1 MGKLVASG
9 EKQRRTDGRLHMPA
23 DRPKTWGKQRL
34 ISLFDAK
41 LHTPFPFHLRNSKPP
56 CSPAMHSHDK
66 VWPVQE
72 WASVR
77 RPGGGALCYR
87 ARTRTSYGVRYF
99 VRAGGTPGLRAPW
112 QATPDAGRFWM
123 AQQTAT
129 AMRCAVPAMRCMQS
143 ARMREDGSL
152 TGRLVAT
159 PSGRQSDAAQSP
171 RRRNPT
177 LRRRATRLLLDSLTL
192 PPDHLESILR
202 PPTLDQRL
210 PGRKWQIPPPPRF
223 AEASGLRPR
232 RRARL
237 GEWWAGLGP
246 ASQRVV
252 VCPMGTKGTK

>member
-1 MGKLVASG
+1 MDGKIGGIWGETAPDRRTSPHASG
-9 EKQRRTDGRLHMPA
+9 P
-23 DRPKTWGKQRL
+23 PKNLGQAAPHFAFRCQIAHP
-34 ISLFDAK
+34 ISLPSQKFEASLLACDAFTRQS
-41 LHTPFPFHLRNSKPP
+41 LCRSGPASGDPGAAPFATLP
-56 CSPAMHSHDK
+56 CSCS
-66 VWPVQE
+66 
-72 WASVR
+72 
-77 RPGGGALCYR
+77 
-87 ARTRTSYGVRYF
+87 YF

-112 QATPDAGRFWM
+112 QATPDAGRFWR

-192 PPDHLESILR
+192 PPDYLESILR

-223 AEASGLRPR
+223 AEASVLRPR

-252 VCPMGTKGTK
+252 CPMGTKGTK